1 MSESTAPAPAAP
13 NLEVSVISSA
23 AAPKPA
29 WAEFKLKPLDIIKP
43 EISPYNFQQF
53 AVYKSLM
60 QNRFVFGLATGLGK
74 TLCSYLTYYYFRTKF
89 PNTRMIIV
97 TTKSALL
104 QFKEEHSKFF
114 NHEARI
120 VAVHEDMP
128 RLGAKTYANA
138 RKNAYEFFA
147 SPHDIHKIDVLVLN
161 YAVFRI
167 DHAEILKSVQK
178 LNEQQIPLFFIADEA
193 TAFKNISTKTHHA
206 VASIAKRATKAL
218 GLTATLTKG
227 KLEEIYGIFKGLGV
241 QITSNKEEF
250 MDRYCITFSPPGR
263 PHFKSVVG
271 YKNVAEFV
279 ERVRPYCIVLRKA
292 DVADFLPPYTI
303 RRIYLDH
310 DDEQF
315 ALIRDIYSGVVNP
328 ALFGRDE
335 DDVIEGE
342 ATEVKD
348 ATQVDPTQ
356 VFGEEA
362 AAETLDMAGVQV
374 IQRLTEVG
382 FIKRAL
388 MDPRLV
394 LKKDLNKYDRK
405 SPKTE
410 ELIRLLTDEF
420 TDEKIVVY
428 TPSKQYL
435 KLMLATVRREEG
447 LADYY
452 RNPLEISGD
461 ISGALREEYKKIFQE
476 KDTHRLI
483 FLNDAGLEAINLQAA
498 SILVVT
504 SLPKSGGDLVQL
516 AGRLSRLGSTHK
528 NLQII
533 YLIIK
538 NSQDEDEYL
547 IAQQQMQ
554 IMSTVLG
561 EAEVGLLDWDTLREA
576 ESKRTPGEDD
586 ISPEEL
592 RTRSLARILLHK
604 RKKRAS
610 FYRTTV

>member
-1 MSESTAPAPAAP
+1 MSDSAAAAATD
-13 NLEVSVISSA
+13 VQSV
-23 AAPKPA
+23 AAPKPV
-29 WAEFKLKPLDIIKP
+29 WADFKLKPL
-43 EISPYNFQQF
+43 EILRENITPYSFQQF

-74 TLCSYLTYYYFRTKF
+74 TLCSYLTYHYFRTKF

-104 QFKEEHSKFF
+104 QFQSEHSKFF
-114 NHEARI
+114 DFENRI
-120 VAVHEDMP
+120 VAIHEDMP
-128 RLGAKTYANA
+128 RFGAKTYANA

-147 SPHDIHKIDVLVLN
+147 SPHDLHKIDVLVIN
-161 YAVFRI
+161 YAVFRL
-167 DHAEILKSVQK
+167 DHAQILKSVQN

-206 VASIAKRATKAL
+206 IASVAKRATKAV

-227 KLEEIYGIFKGLGV
+227 KLEEVYGIFKGLGV

-250 MDRYCITFSPPGR
+250 MDRYCITFAPPNR

-271 YKNVAEFV
+271 YKNVAEFID
-279 ERVRPYCIVLRKA
+279 RVRPYCIVLRKA
-292 DVADFLPPYTI
+292 DVAEYLPPYTI
-303 RRIYLDH
+303 RRIYLEH
-310 DDEQF
+310 EAEQF

-328 ALFGRDE
+328 ALFGT
-335 DDVIEGE
+335 DDDAIEGE
-342 ATEVKD
+342 ATEVKPE

-356 VFGEEA
+356 VFGAEA
-362 AAETLDMAGVQV
+362 AAETLDMGGVQI

-394 LKKDLNKYDRK
+394 LKKDLGKYERK

-435 KLMLATVRREEG
+435 KLLLATVRRETD
-447 LADYY
+447 LPDYY

-461 ISGALREEYKKIFQE
+461 ISGALREEYKKTFQE

-483 FLNDAGLEAINLQAA
+483 FLNDAGLEAINLQSA

-504 SLPKSGGDLVQL
+504 SLPRTGGDLVQL

-533 YLIIK
+533 YLLTK

-554 IMSTVLG
+554 IMSLLLG
-561 EAEVGLLDWDTLREA
+561 EAEVGLLDWDTLRAAEA
-576 ESKRTPGEDD
+576 ARTPGEDD

-592 RTRSLARILLHK
+592 KTRSLARLLLHK

-610 FYRTTV
+610 HYRTTPTELR

>member
-1 MSESTAPAPAAP
+1 MSEATATST
-13 NLEVSVISSA
+13 VDTSSV
-23 AAPKPA
+23 AAPKPV
-29 WAEFKLKPLDIIKP
+29 WAEFKLKSLDVLRP
-43 EISPYNFQQF
+43 EIAPYNFQQF

-74 TLCSYLTYYYFRTKF
+74 TLCSYLTYHYFRTKF
-89 PNTRMIIV
+89 SNTRMIIV

-104 QFKEEHSKFF
+104 QFQSEHTKFF
-114 NHEARI
+114 DHDARI

-128 RLGAKTYANA
+128 RFGAKSYANA

-147 SPHDIHKIDVLVLN
+147 SPHDLNKIDVLVLN

-167 DHAEILKSVQK
+167 DHAEILKSVKK

-193 TAFKNISTKTHHA
+193 TAFKNIGTKTHHA
-206 VASIAKRATKAL
+206 VAAVAKRATKAL

-227 KLEEIYGIFKGLGV
+227 KLEEIYGIFKGIGV
-241 QITSNKEEF
+241 QITSNKDEF
-250 MDRYCITFSPPGR
+250 MDRYCITFAPPGR

-271 YKNVAEFV
+271 YKNVGEFID
-279 ERVRPYCIVLRKA
+279 RVRPYCIVLRKA
-292 DVADFLPPYTI
+292 DVAEYLPPYTI
-303 RRIYLDH
+303 RKIYLEH
-310 DDEQF
+310 EDEQF

-328 ALFGRDE
+328 ALFGSDE
-335 DDVIEGE
+335 DDVGDVSPAN
-342 ATEVKD
+342 AT
-348 ATQVDPTQ
+348 AVDPTQ
-356 VFGEEA
+356 VFGERA
-362 AAETLDMAGVQV
+362 AEETLDMGGVQM

-394 LKKDLNKYDRK
+394 FKKDLNKFDRK

-410 ELIRLLTDEF
+410 ELLRLLSDEF

-435 KLMLATVRREEG
+435 KLMMSTVRREKG

-461 ISGALREEYKKIFQE
+461 ISGALREEYKQTFQE

-483 FLNDAGLEAINLQAA
+483 FINDAGLEAINLQSA

-504 SLPKSGGDLVQL
+504 SLPRTGGDLVQL
-516 AGRLSRLGSTHK
+516 AGRLSRLGSTHA

-533 YLIIK
+533 YLLTK

-547 IAQQQMQ
+547 ITQQQMQ
-554 IMSTVLG
+554 IMSLVLG
-561 EAEVGLLDWDTLREA
+561 EAEVGLLDWDHLRSAEA
-576 ESKRTPGEDD
+576 ARTPGEDD

-592 RTRSLARILLHK
+592 KTRSLARLLLHK

-610 FYRTTV
+610 HYRHAHA